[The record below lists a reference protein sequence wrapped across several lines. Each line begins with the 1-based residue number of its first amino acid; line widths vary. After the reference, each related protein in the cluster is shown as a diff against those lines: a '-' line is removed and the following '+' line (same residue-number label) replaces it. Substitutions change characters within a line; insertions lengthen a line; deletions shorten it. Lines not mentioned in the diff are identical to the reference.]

1 MATIKLQPSG
11 AVVIKEGKVSCACCA
26 GPSECCMYPS
36 EALVDG
42 LYTVDDL
49 PDEIIFTNVSINL
62 VGVLLTKTGG
72 NISFY
77 EGYHNGDLLSVR
89 IKNFIDLS
97 GEERNVWILFA
108 FGEEFGLSS
117 RPECLFVTDDE
128 FNGSYD
134 TFADTY
140 TVSGEPLGS
149 VTLTRVSL
157 CLWTGLDSCG
167 NTVFLE
173 LFADPD
179 DGRIWYLEF
188 PHYISP
194 CVLSETLIRSVEN
207 IGYGNTPVGGYGNEP
222 YDEVVLSVS

>member
-11 AVVIKEGKVSCACCA
+11 AVVIKDGKVSCACCEQ
-26 GPSECCMYPS
+26 PPTSCCPYPAQ
-36 EALVDG
+36 ALVDG

-49 PDEIIFTNVSINL
+49 PDEIIFTDASINL

-140 TVSGEPLGS
+140 TVSGGPLGAIT
-149 VTLTRVSL
+149 VTRVSL

-167 NTVFLE
+167 NTASLE
-173 LFADPD
+173 LNEDIPNGKLWSVD
-179 DGRIWYLEF
+179 V
-188 PHYISP
+188 PNYILP
-194 CVLSETLIRSVEN
+194 CVVFDVLQGEN
-207 IGYGNTPVGGYGNEP
+207 IGFGNTPVGGYGSEP

>member
-11 AVVIKEGKVSCACCA
+11 AVVIKDGKVACSCCE
-26 GPSECCMYPS
+26 GPSCCPYPAQ
-36 EALVDG
+36 ALVDG
-42 LYTVDDL
+42 LYTYEDL
-49 PDEIIFTNVSINL
+49 PDAIDIEGLEFTKLDPPQFLGGVTIYYIYPNNEDFNLEGGYSLNINDFTS
-62 VGVLLTKTGG
+62 GSFWASDFGQDFCLLNDATYK
-72 NISFY
+72 
-77 EGYHNGDLLSVR
+77 DQ
-89 IKNFIDLS
+89 
-97 GEERNVWILFA
+97 
-108 FGEEFGLSS
+108 
-117 RPECLFVTDDE
+117 
-128 FNGSYD
+128 
-134 TFADTY
+134 FADTY

-222 YDEVVLSVS
+222 YDEVVLFVS

>member
-11 AVVIKEGKVSCACCA
+11 AVVIKDGKVSCACCEVV
-26 GPSECCMYPS
+26 ECCSYP
-36 EALVDG
+36 AQLLVIQF
-42 LYTVDDL
+42 YSSSDL
-49 PDEIIFTNVSINL
+49 PDAVTVDGVSYARNGTSYGDTTN
-62 VGVLLTKTGG
+62 GVLL
-72 NISFY
+72 
-77 EGYHNGDLLSVR
+77 EG
-89 IKNFIDLS
+89 
-97 GEERNVWILFA
+97 NVWVKYKN
-108 FGEEFGLSS
+108 GVRSP
-117 RPECLFVTDDE
+117 RPCLIQGGVEDQ
-128 FNGSYD
+128 
-134 TFADTY
+134 FADTY

-173 LFADPD
+173 SFADLD